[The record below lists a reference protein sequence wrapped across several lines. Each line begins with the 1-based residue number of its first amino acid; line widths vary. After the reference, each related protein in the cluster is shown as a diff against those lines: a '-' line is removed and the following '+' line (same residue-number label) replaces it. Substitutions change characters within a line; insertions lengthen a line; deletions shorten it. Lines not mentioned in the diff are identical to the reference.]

1 MIKATLTF
9 MRRAMKKGNT
19 MKTKISKGSFIV
31 VAAFAVAVIYMIVG
45 TAQIFINEYVRRR
58 NHIPDP
64 IFTDYDQY
72 DEDEA
77 SFLFVNP
84 PASFVSFLDDNDSDE
99 YFPSKFSVMDT
110 PYDFVTV
117 GELMRL
123 NGASTAVVF
132 PPDSEE
138 KISANKTLEILTYI
152 RTDRLSY
159 GEAELF
165 IEDAIDSYDSYLSE
179 QEGRPQISI
188 TNTRMDFY
196 GQSENNYDSSLFAV
210 VGIIPLIIFITALY
224 TIMTGGTNVIA
235 GEKERGTFAA
245 VILTPSPRGAIVVGN
260 TLGVAILA
268 MIPALI
274 LCLLTFLF
282 LPAKSI
288 SGLIIALLLIVSF
301 AILIS
306 SLTILISIINQSVVS
321 AQTAFLP
328 VFLIILG
335 IAVNCIQKLGTI
347 EKYFLFFPLYGHFF
361 GIGNALCSAY
371 DFYSGYEPCAIT
383 CIVISFALSLLV
395 MFIGTRLLYN
405 EKFMTNSGGLSARD
419 LRKKDKPKHD
429 LGIGFLIGQAAF
441 PVVTLSIVQLLAMI
455 PTAIAFMRDSSY
467 SDFILGLKDIK
478 TVSGIVGT
486 MGNIMAMF
494 LSSPVFL
501 ISMAIGYLILVGIY
515 CLKIRIIENNR
526 HPLKSMGFIKATDS
540 VAAAGLEDNSNSS
553 ETTGSAN
560 LGVDTNRTSK
570 VRPLPLYLTGLLL
583 GFGLLTS
590 VCLILIATKNLT
602 FNGLGVNSQ
611 NIWIV
616 LSGIPMWFIQ
626 GASEEIMFR
635 GYMIPRIKKRFGSV
649 FAIVFSSILFAV
661 FHGANIGFT
670 WLAGINLFI
679 IAVFFALIY
688 IYTDSIWLTCAAHTA
703 WNFCQGS
710 LYGLEVSGSSSGI
723 SIISS
728 SYAPD
733 APAYMYGGA
742 FGPEGG
748 LAVTIVTIVGII
760 IVSALLIRKK
770 RQIL

>member
-19 MKTKISKGSFIV
+19 MKTHISKGSFIV
-31 VAAFAVAVIYMIVG
+31 VAAFAVAVIYMIVSA
-45 TAQIFINEYVRRR
+45 AQIFINEYIRYRYDL
-58 NHIPDP
+58 PDP

-72 DEDEA
+72 DEDEVN
-77 SFLFVNP
+77 FLFVNP
-84 PASFVSFLDDNDSDE
+84 PASFTSFLDENDSDE

-132 PPDSEE
+132 PPDCEE
-138 KISANKTLEILTYI
+138 KIATDKTMEILTYI

-165 IEDAIDSYDSYLSE
+165 VEDVIDSYDSYLSE
-179 QEGRPQISI
+179 LENRPQITI

-196 GQSENNYDSSLFAV
+196 GERENNYDSSLFAV
-210 VGIIPLIIFITALY
+210 VGIIPLIIFIIALY

-245 VILTPSPRGAIVVGN
+245 IVLTPSPRSAIVVGN
-260 TLGVAILA
+260 TLGVATLA

-282 LPAKSI
+282 LPSKSI

-383 CIVISFALSLLV
+383 CIVISFALSALV

-419 LRKKDKPKHD
+419 LRKKDKPTRD

-441 PVVTLSIVQLLAMI
+441 PVITLSIVQLLAMI
-455 PTAIAFMRDSSY
+455 PTAIVFMRDSSY
-467 SDFILGLKDIK
+467 SDFILGLKDVNS
-478 TVSGIVGT
+478 VSGIVGT

-526 HPLKSMGFIKATDS
+526 NPLKSMGFIKVTDS
-540 VAAAGLEDNSNSS
+540 PL
-553 ETTGSAN
+553 
-560 LGVDTNRTSK
+560 K

-590 VCLILIATKNLT
+590 VCLILIATKNLY

-710 LYGLEVSGSSSGI
+710 LYGLEVSGSSSGV

-748 LAVTIVTIVGII
+748 LAVTIVTVIGIAI
-760 IVSALLIRKK
+760 ISALLIRKK